1 MCQLNHT
8 NREAPSQQYF
18 ENHILE
24 MSESIED
31 VGLPKADL
39 VLYLAITYLIL
50 FICLA
55 KGFRFPLCPF
65 LTVFFRNSV
74 DWKSRLYHLN
84 LPVRRPHNTINCWA
98 HKRRLI
104 ERHQVLFDT
113 RVGAIEGHVGLERRG
128 DSDFLLALGQLGRV
142 DHARELQRIRQQ
154 HYPVINCSDKSTLT
168 LR

>member
-65 LTVFFRNSV
+65 LTVFF
-74 DWKSRLYHLN
+74 
-84 LPVRRPHNTINCWA
+84 
-98 HKRRLI
+98 
-104 ERHQVLFDT
+104 
-113 RVGAIEGHVGLERRG
+113 
-128 DSDFLLALGQLGRV
+128 
-142 DHARELQRIRQQ
+142 
-154 HYPVINCSDKSTLT
+154 
-168 LR
+168 